1 MTSDQDADGDVATE
15 DRSGS
20 STVQWIQQRV
30 GSIVPDAIRRNL
42 TAKLLLLLFVGTVI
56 SGGVLYVSYVT
67 INEEI
72 TGQVESQVESE
83 TTVQATV
90 YENWLTERWTTL
102 NAMARADEIQHE
114 SRSVVH
120 QWLVAER
127 TGVSND
133 VHSLH
138 VVNPETGEIFGSTKT
153 KFQGRNLYDRGL
165 DQQTTERLI
174 FISKRPVLLAEDL
187 PKMTIIGVRSG
198 DRLLVAAIPSNTTLV
213 ELQAYEGG
221 ENSLRSLEGRKLIG
235 TSSNETIELRENLET
250 GTVVTDRGKYIMGVR
265 VISHDVLD
273 AEAVDRH
280 DEATA
285 VQTVVVTR
293 APKTQAFAV
302 RDEISRLLVVAFGLT
317 FILLIGTAAV
327 SMRSVTGAVN
337 RLSER
342 ARRVSEGSFDVNVSS
357 DRLDEIGTLYRSV
370 GDMRDSLQQRVNM
383 AKERERKMEAARNE
397 ADQAR
402 EELRQVIDLVPD
414 LIFARDGD
422 GRYLLAN
429 EATAAGYGMTP
440 EEIEG
445 KRVEELRPGAEQPEG
460 FREEDQRVIESGE
473 PIHGNQEVVR
483 FDGEKRIHQTT
494 KIPFKP
500 MGDDE
505 DAVLGYARD
514 VTELKEYEQQ
524 LETQLDNLDVLN
536 KMVRHDIRNEIQ
548 VVRAYAES
556 LESHVDD
563 EGEEYVEQVLD
574 GARAA
579 GEITETA
586 RDVAEV
592 MVQADAELAPVGF
605 RSVLEGEIDDVR
617 SSHEAAVVTVDG
629 SIPDVQI
636 LADDMFES
644 VARNLLNNAIVHN
657 DKDVP
662 QITVTAT
669 ETEENVLLRV
679 ADNGPGIADDRKE
692 RIFDE
697 GEQGLDSNGT
707 GLGLYLVQTLV
718 DRYEGEVWVED
729 NDPTGAVFFVELPV
743 HSSRT
748 AFRNSES

>member
-30 GSIVPDAIRRNL
+30 GSVVPDMIRRNL

-138 VVNPETGEIFGSTKT
+138 VVNPETGEIFGSTNT

-250 GTVVTDRGKYIMGVR
+250 GTVVTDRGKFIMGVR

-273 AEAVDRH
+273 AEAVDRR
-280 DEATA
+280 DEETA

-414 LIFARDGD
+414 LIFARDSE

-473 PIHGNQEVVR
+473 QIHGNQEVVR

-579 GEITETA
+579 AEITETA

-605 RSVLEGEIDDVR
+605 RSVLEGEIEDVR
-617 SSHEAAVVTVDG
+617 SSHEAAVVIVDG

-636 LADDMFES
+636 LADDMFGS

-729 NDPTGAVFFVELPV
+729 SDPTGAVFFVELPV